1 MKHRDCLII
10 DDEQRFANM
19 LAKRLSL
26 RGCECEVS
34 YKGLD
39 ALNLIAR
46 KRFALVLLDLHL
58 PDIYGVE
65 VLARIKEISPKTPV
79 VIITGHGSEED
90 REICIQQGAHAF
102 MNKPVGIEDLI
113 GIWTQVREMSA

>member
-1 MKHRDCLII
+1 MIHHNCLII

-34 YKGLD
+34 YKGLEAID
-39 ALNLIAR
+39 LVAR
-46 KRFALVLLDLHL
+46 KQFALVLLDLHL
-58 PDIYGVE
+58 PDLYGVE

-79 VIITGHGSEED
+79 VIITGHGSEKD
-90 REICIQQGAHAF
+90 REICMQYGAHAF

-113 GIWTQVREMSA
+113 GIWTQVRGMSA